1 MSAVR
6 AEQTLLEQ
14 LREFE
19 GEQAGPP
26 IVARDAVNEAMI
38 RHWCDAIGD
47 RNPIYTDP
55 EAAVAAG
62 HPGIVAPPTMLQAWV
77 MRGLAPPEPGPK
89 GPGSP
94 MPELLRVLADEG
106 FPAIVA
112 TNCVQEYVRYLRVG
126 DRITATTVVERVT
139 DEKKTALGAGHFV
152 TTKVTFTDDN
162 GDVIAT
168 QSFRML
174 VYRPLERSQG
184 GARPRPAM
192 NEDTDFFWEG
202 AKRGELLI
210 QRCAS
215 CSTLRHPPRPA
226 CGSCGSLEWDTL
238 RASGRGTVHSYV
250 VHHYPPV
257 PGFEPP
263 YVVVLVELEEG
274 TRLISNLVEVGPTE
288 VAMVRSPLGVSVIPV
303 APSIWTLIAVADAPV
318 ATV

>member
-1 MSAVR
+1 M
-6 AEQTLLEQ
+6 
-14 LREFE
+14 
-19 GEQAGPP
+19 
-26 IVARDAVNEAMI
+26 NEAMI

-77 MRGLAPPEPGPK
+77 MRGLAPPEPGPR

-112 TNCVQEYVRYLRVG
+112 TNCGQEYVRYLRVG

-152 TTKVTFTDDN
+152 TTKVTFSDDN
-162 GDVIAT
+162 GDVVAT

-184 GARPRPAM
+184 GARPRPAR
-192 NEDTDFFWEG
+192 NE
-202 AKRGELLI
+202 
-210 QRCAS
+210 
-215 CSTLRHPPRPA
+215 H
-226 CGSCGSLEWDTL
+226 
-238 RASGRGTVHSYV
+238 
-250 VHHYPPV
+250 PPV

-274 TRLISNLVEVGPTE
+274 TRLISNLVDVDPTE
-288 VAMVRSPLGVSVIPV
+288 VAIGMPVEVSFERIDEDLTLPLFREVEH
-303 APSIWTLIAVADAPV
+303 
-318 ATV
+318 